1 MANSIRNPSVAA
13 DISPIVDVL
22 RALLAPRTDVAVVTP
37 DDKSALL
44 AAFTAASRR
53 VGKVPLVLDDAE
65 TARLKAAGVDWPLAR
80 RVDELWRIALLVAA
94 ATRPDVEALVR
105 DCFRGGDTDERR
117 AVLRSLPLLPDPQ
130 CFASLAT
137 DACPTSVRPIF
148 EAVACENRFPARY
161 LDPPAF
167 DQMVLK
173 ALFLDVS
180 LARIIGLDG
189 RRTPELERMAR
200 DYAAERRAAGR
211 PVSDDLAH
219 LAGERP

>member
-1 MANSIRNPSVAA
+1 MTA
-13 DISPIVDVL
+13 DGVRILDVL
-22 RALLAPRTDVAVVTP
+22 RAPLTARTEVALVTP
-37 DDKSALL
+37 DDAGALL

-117 AVLRSLPLLPDPQ
+117 AVVRALPLLPDPQ
-130 CFASLAT
+130 RFAALAA
-137 DACPTSVRPIF
+137 DACRTSVLPIF
-148 EAVACENRFPARY
+148 EAVACENPFPARY
-161 LDPPAF
+161 LAAPAF
-167 DQMVLK
+167 NQMLLK

-189 RRTPELERMAR
+189 RRTPELQRMAR
-200 DYAAERRAAGR
+200 DHAAERRAAGR

-219 LAGERP
+219 LAGDCP